1 MPATPDWEGLWGE
14 GRQATSPELSAIFAA
29 VAEQPNAL
37 LREGG
42 AAAEWACVC
51 VCVEGGG
58 GVAGV
63 GAQKHRLEIVGLRP
77 VRLL

>member
-1 MPATPDWEGLWGE
+1 MPATSDWEGLWGE
-14 GRQATSPELSAIFAA
+14 GRQANSPELSAIFAA

-37 LREGG
+37 LLRRGWSSG
-42 AAAEWACVC
+42 RVGMRVC
-51 VCVEGGG
+51 VCGGG

-63 GAQKHRLEIVGLRP
+63 SAQKHRLVRVGLRP